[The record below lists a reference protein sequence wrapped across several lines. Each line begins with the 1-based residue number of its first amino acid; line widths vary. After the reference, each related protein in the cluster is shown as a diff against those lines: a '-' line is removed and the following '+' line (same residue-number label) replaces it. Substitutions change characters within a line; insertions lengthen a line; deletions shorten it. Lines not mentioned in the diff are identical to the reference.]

1 MSKITIM
8 LPEKKDA
15 PKKPWKCELCGKKKM
30 SVDIYCGGPFFK
42 ICPECEK
49 IASKAIDGWVRMIYY
64 GTVEQ
69 FVNTVQDIMKSL
81 DETKKRDNS

>member
-1 MSKITIM
+1 MDKIVIE
-8 LPEKKDA
+8 LPVRKGTE
-15 PKKPWKCELCGKKKM
+15 KPWECELCGKKKM
-30 SVDIYCGGPFFK
+30 TVDIYCGGPFFK
-42 ICPECEK
+42 LCPECER

-81 DETKKRDNS
+81 EETKKRITQ